1 MRILWLCSLPLAVQ
15 QSALG
20 GENHGAQVAMSWIL
34 AHLPPP
40 PEVDLHIACLW
51 PGGTQRKTVEFGGV
65 PFHLM
70 PCPAHGRA
78 LTLFQRDTGFF
89 RPVFDELRPDVV
101 HGWGTEDSFGLV
113 ARRLAPDRHV
123 IGIQGLIT
131 AYRARVPME
140 RRTLLTEITERLT
153 LRPARWVVA
162 ESAYSER
169 AARPLCPRAEITVIE
184 HPLRPEFLAAE
195 PGDGSAKAV
204 LFVGGVSERKGI
216 GDALRAFATSE
227 AADWSLRVVGA
238 GTPEDEAR
246 MHRLAAELR
255 LGARFAHDRSR
266 TAPEIVALMQ
276 RSAIFLLPT
285 RIDTGPT
292 ALKEALTMGLWP
304 VCYDN
309 TGPGEYLRA
318 FRFGSLARDLE
329 PGDLATTLGQA
340 MAERPWRDQE
350 SRAQLRAA
358 TRRLF
363 APAEIWR
370 QLQDLYRKIGAAS

>member
-113 ARRLAPDRHV
+113 ARRLAPARHV

-195 PGDGSAKAV
+195 PGDGSAKTV

-216 GDALRAFATSE
+216 SDALRGFAAAE
-227 AADWSLRVVGA
+227 AADWSLRVVGS

-255 LGARFAHDRSR
+255 LGARFAHDRGLA
-266 TAPEIVALMQ
+266 APEIVALMQ

-340 MAERPWRDQE
+340 LAERPWRDQE